1 MQTKK
6 RELESIVLDEK
17 QVEIKRAEIVKEI
30 DIGKLEIARMEK
42 EIEGKEKIKDE
53 LIYITEL
60 ENWISIQFLELISFI
75 EKSVMLRLR
84 EEFSKLFNE
93 WFSILVPDTFN
104 VRLDEPTDGFSQQQL
119 DKMRDVLQQLKV
131 NQLIIVSHDQK
142 MEGFVDNIIRL
153 KKTQG
158 VTSIAV

>member
-1 MQTKK
+1 MDYSYLSGGERTAIALAYRLALNQTINS
-6 RELESIVLDEK
+6 LLS
-17 QVEIKRAEIVKEI
+17 EIKTKGIVI
-30 DIGKLEIARMEK
+30 
-42 EIEGKEKIKDE
+42 
-53 LIYITEL
+53 
-60 ENWISIQFLELISFI
+60 
-75 EKSVMLRLR
+75 
-84 EEFSKLFNE
+84 
-93 WFSILVPDTFN
+93 
-104 VRLDEPTDGFSQQQL
+104 LDEPTDGFSQQQL